1 MLTYQKFLK
10 PMLSLGPER
19 NNRKDY
25 GARDRKHQNG
35 GVAVSLRGL
44 HEGQLILAHIP
55 LNY

>member
-1 MLTYQKFLK
+1 
-10 PMLSLGPER
+10 MLSLGPER

-25 GARDRKHQNG
+25 GARDRRHQNG

-44 HEGQLILAHIP
+44 REGQLILAHIP